1 MDQQSITNEQVA
13 PEEPMLAKPGLR
25 ERKKRQRLQCII
37 NVSRQLFVSKGFQN
51 TTIQE
56 IAEEAGIGLG
66 TLYLY
71 AKGKED
77 LLVLVFR
84 ETLLQMTEAAFDG
97 ADPEAAVID
106 QLMYFFQVHIDYHKE
121 DRVLSRTVLKELSF
135 PTNPQR
141 RHDIEL
147 IFNSAYDKLAQ
158 LLKRSIAQGE
168 VSPKLYIGT
177 AVTSIFGLFYHLLQG
192 FLCDFFSEEEFQKN
206 IRHALEM
213 LLADS
218 LSPHSR
224 MICPC

>member
-1 MDQQSITNEQVA
+1 MDQQGLADEQFA

-25 ERKKRQRLQCII
+25 ERKKRLRLQRII
-37 NVSRQLFVSKGFQN
+37 SVARQLFLSKGFQN
-51 TTIQE
+51 TTIQD

-97 ADPEAAVID
+97 TDPQASVLD

-135 PTNPQR
+135 PVNPQR

-147 IFNSAYDKLAQ
+147 IFNAAYDKLAQ
-158 LLKRSIAQGE
+158 LLKRSIQQGKL
-168 VSPKLYIGT
+168 SPTLYIGT
-177 AVTSIFGLFYHLLQG
+177 AITSIFGLFYHLLQG
-192 FLCDFFSEEEFQKN
+192 FLCDFFNEEEFQKHLS
-206 IRHALEM
+206 HALGM

-218 LSPHSR
+218 LVPE
-224 MICPC
+224 